1 MKSQT
6 FFSLILIVLIFTFV
20 PLEKIPAQDN
30 NGKIT
35 SAAIWNPSMQTMDE
49 ITTNCGGYQ
58 GKDLEQCF
66 VSVMQK
72 SGASKQA
79 IAFTGLLGN
88 KGYMKGFRKLKLVDA
103 AFVYFPL
110 RQSDHEGCMLV
121 NGSPA
126 ILDVDDNS
134 ILDMNDMEK
143 DPLYTSLAQQ
153 FQEISLW
160 PGDRQGTDYP
170 YVETLPHKSE
180 RVVVNY
186 RLRNG
191 CNTCNLIGFVEFGF
205 DFDST
210 GAFLGTKF
218 LSIKKAVIAADET
231 STGNNLKNIYDDP
244 SVPINV
250 NVGDEFAL
258 VLSSNHSMG
267 FSWQLAKPL
276 DANIL
281 SMLGTDF
288 IIPNETLPDAAGKE
302 TWSFKA
308 VGKGTTKISLKYV
321 RSWDKAETSYETETF
336 NINVN

>member
-6 FFSLILIVLIFTFV
+6 STLIFIALIFACV
-20 PLEKIPAQDN
+20 SFNKSFAQDEN
-30 NGKIT
+30 SQIS

-49 ITTNCGGYQ
+49 ITSNCGGYQ

-88 KGYMKGFRKLKLVDA
+88 KGYMKGFRKLKIVDA

-110 RQSDHEGCMLV
+110 RQSDHQGCMLV
-121 NGSPA
+121 NGSPG
-126 ILDVDDNS
+126 ILDVDDLNL
-134 ILDMNDMEK
+134 LDMNAMEN
-143 DPLYTSLAQQ
+143 DPQYSSLAQQ

-170 YVETLPHKSE
+170 YAKNLPHKSVQI
-180 RVVVNY
+180 VVDY

-191 CNTCNLIGFVEFGF
+191 CNSCNLIGFVEFGF

-210 GAFLGTKF
+210 GVFLGTKF
-218 LSIKKAVIAADET
+218 LSIRKAVIAADET
-231 STGNNLKNIYDDP
+231 QSGNNFKNIYDDP
-244 SVPINV
+244 SVPISV

-258 VLSSNHSMG
+258 VLVSNHSMG
-267 FSWQLAKPL
+267 FSWQLNKPL

-288 IIPNETLPDAAGKE
+288 IIPNETLPNAPGKE

-308 VGKGTTKISLKYV
+308 IGKGSTKISLKYV
-321 RSWDKAETSYETETF
+321 RSWDKADTTYENETF